1 MELVENFVVVDG
13 RRKVGE
19 RRTTRDRRK
28 PKRELADGFGVV
40 IRLDVLAASGDS
52 DRIEHLE
59 EIETEH
65 PKEPFSVAL
74 FVGKFC
80 PDVISL
86 LRLAEDVVDRSVG
99 VEQRIHPLG
108 VAFVGQLQLVFE
120 VVEAVV
126 DGSGR
131 EHQHFG
137 FHSGTNHLVHQ
148 AQVTV
153 LTWVVVIIIP

>member
-1 MELVENFVVVDG
+1 MCLRVERILCHLAWQDKFRRRVDGKVELLELVEDFIVVDG

-19 RRTTRDRRK
+19 RRAARDRRK

-74 FVGKFC
+74 FVGEFC
-80 PDVISL
+80 PDVVSL
-86 LRLAEDVVDRSVG
+86 LRLAEDVVDG
-99 VEQRIHPLG
+99 GIGIEQRIHPLG
-108 VAFVGQLQLVFE
+108 IAFIGQL
-120 VVEAVV
+120 
-126 DGSGR
+126 
-131 EHQHFG
+131 
-137 FHSGTNHLVHQ
+137 
-148 AQVTV
+148 
-153 LTWVVVIIIP
+153 